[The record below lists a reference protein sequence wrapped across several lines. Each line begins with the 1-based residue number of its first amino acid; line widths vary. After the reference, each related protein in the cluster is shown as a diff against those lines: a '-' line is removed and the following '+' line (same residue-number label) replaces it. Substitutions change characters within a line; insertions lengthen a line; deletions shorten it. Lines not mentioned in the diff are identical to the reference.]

1 MSPSELA
8 GARVCFGEKER
19 ERKRKRKE
27 KRKEEA
33 YLVTLLRQAAKL
45 AGQFIF
51 ARPEQTD
58 AAGAER
64 RVS

>member
-19 ERKRKRKE
+19 ERKRKE